1 MQPTS
6 PFKTIGIISRPRRSN
21 LAEVIPGLLRWLEER
36 GVTPLYDP
44 ETAGCLKDGALGT
57 TRHKIAEESDLLL
70 VLGGDGTLLAAAR
83 EAAARAV
90 PVLPINMGSLGFL
103 TPGSWNGW

>member
-1 MQPTS
+1 MQPTP

-44 ETAGCLKDGALGT
+44 ETAGCLEVSA
-57 TRHKIAEESDLLL
+57 RHHAPQN
-70 VLGGDGTLLAAAR
+70 R
-83 EAAARAV
+83 
-90 PVLPINMGSLGFL
+90 
-103 TPGSWNGW
+103 